1 MSIKNFLK
9 KNGDVYVFTGD
20 ELHVYVPDDY
30 FEKKLASDFGSS
42 LFVFGLLN
50 CQLFKA
56 GKPVGGNEILNIPTM
71 ISMFPTVIEPE
82 TLTLRK
88 GDEPER
94 YQVAKFYNGDTFTHV
109 NVAQDTDYV
118 DTYIRIFTGGK
129 LPRTIPYDKI
139 LTTWQKNLDIQGVNL
154 GVPSNVLE
162 IIIREIYRDPKKPQ
176 QAFAMKLNKEQGTTM
191 MDYRGAGIREVC
203 ALNSTFAGMTYEY
216 MDQMI
221 NSGINNSAYR
231 KTQSDSPIE
240 KIIKM

>member
-9 KNGDVYVFTGD
+9 RNGDVYVFTGE
-20 ELHVYVPDDY
+20 ELHVYVPDEY
-30 FEKKLASDFGSS
+30 FEKKLASDFGTS

-50 CQLFKA
+50 CQAFKG
-56 GKPVGGNEILNIPTM
+56 GKPVGKLEIMNVPTM
-71 ISMFPTVIEPE
+71 ISMFPTIMEPE

-118 DTYIRIFTGGK
+118 DTYIRILTGGK

-139 LTTWQKNLDIQGVNL
+139 LDTWQKNLDIQNVNL

-176 QAFAMKLNKEQGTTM
+176 QTFAMKLNKEQNVSPL
-191 MDYRGAGIREVC
+191 DYRGAGIREIA

-221 NSGINNSAYR
+221 NSGINNSAYQ
-231 KTQSDSPIE
+231 KSQSDSPIE